1 MHFTYQTNPSR
12 VIFGTGSFT
21 ELAAE
26 VAQLGITRPMIIST
40 SQQQY
45 LALRAQQMLGGDS
58 SIFSGAVMHV
68 PEESIANAL
77 AHLDANCSDGLVCTG
92 GSTTIGLAKA
102 VALEKRLPIVAVPT
116 TYAGSEM
123 TPIWG
128 ITRNG
133 VKLTGRDNQI
143 QPRTVIYDPQLTL
156 TLPVHISGAS
166 GINAMAHSVEALYAE
181 NRNPVIAQ
189 LCEMSIS
196 ALAES
201 LPLLVS
207 DMQNLDARTKALFGS
222 WLAGTALGS
231 VGMAIHHKLCHVLG
245 GSFSLPHA
253 EVHAVLLPYSL
264 AYNSEHAPE
273 AMAAIARSLKVS
285 ISDVPGALFDLV
297 SRVGAPTDLASIGMR
312 EEEISRAT
320 DIAMEKPYYNPRPV
334 THSGVLALLKNAFAG
349 VRP

>member
-1 MHFTYQTNPSR
+1 MNFTYQTNPSR
-12 VIFGTGSFT
+12 VVFGVGSFAAL
-21 ELAAE
+21 EAE
-26 VAQLGITRPMIIST
+26 VFALGIKKAMIVST
-40 SQQQY
+40 PSQQD
-45 LALRAQQMLGGDS
+45 LALRAQQMLGGTS

-68 PEESIANAL
+68 PEESITEAL
-77 AHLDANCSDGLVCTG
+77 GHLDANSSDGLVCTG

-102 VALEKRLPIVAVPT
+102 VALERRIPIVAVPT

-128 ITRNG
+128 ITRAG
-133 VKLTGRDNQI
+133 IKLTGRDNHV
-143 QPRTVIYDPQLTL
+143 QPRTVIYDPLLTI
-156 TLPVHISGAS
+156 TLPVTISGAS

-196 ALAES
+196 SLAES
-201 LPLLVS
+201 LPLLVL
-207 DMQNLDARTKALFGS
+207 DMQNLEARTKALFGS

-264 AYNSEHAPE
+264 AYNSDYAPE

-285 ISDVPGALFDLV
+285 FSDVCPAMFDLV
-297 SRVGAPTDLASIGMR
+297 ASVGAPTDLASIGMQ
-312 EEEISRAT
+312 EEDITRAA
-320 DIAMEKPYYNPRPV
+320 DIAMQKPYYNPRPV
-334 THSGVLALLKNAFAG
+334 THAGVLALLKSAFAG
-349 VRP
+349 LRP